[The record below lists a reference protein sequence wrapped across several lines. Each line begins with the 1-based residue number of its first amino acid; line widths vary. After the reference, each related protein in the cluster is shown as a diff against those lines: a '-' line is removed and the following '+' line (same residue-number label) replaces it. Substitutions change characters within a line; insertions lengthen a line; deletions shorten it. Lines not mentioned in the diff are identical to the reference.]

1 MSGRGWITEFA
12 KLHPLLR
19 TSDAAD
25 PVAEFE
31 KEVIAPMREIAQL
44 LADSDTDF
52 VVNDLGD
59 GLTAIIP
66 ITEDAVAWFE
76 RHVGYGES
84 PRYDGIGVVMQSRYA
99 ADLIEIIRTGTP
111 FTVGDAG

>member
-1 MSGRGWITEFA
+1 MSGRGWIGEFA

-25 PVAEFE
+25 AVAEFE
-31 KEVIAPMREIAQL
+31 DAVLSPMREIAHL
-44 LADSDTDF
+44 LDGAGVDF
-52 VVNDLGD
+52 LVNDLG
-59 GLTAIIP
+59 GGSTAIIP

-76 RHVGYGES
+76 KHIGYGEAQ
-84 PRYDGIGVVMQSRYA
+84 RYDGIGVVMDSRYA

-111 FTVGDAG
+111 FTVGEAG

>member
-19 TSDAAD
+19 TSDADA
-25 PVAEFE
+25 VAEFE
-31 KEVIAPMREIAQL
+31 DEVIAPMREIAHL
-44 LADSDTDF
+44 LADSDSDF
-52 VVNDLGD
+52 LVNDLGD

-76 RHVGYGES
+76 KHVGYGES
-84 PRYDGIGVVMQSRYA
+84 QRYDGIGVVMHSRYA
-99 ADLIEIIRTGTP
+99 VELIEIIRTGTP
-111 FTVGDAG
+111 FTVGEAG